1 MAGYWQSI
9 QSFSPS
15 LRRLLIAVALA
26 TSVFFGL
33 QAVLQNLY
41 LLRLGYDARFIG
53 LAMAAGQLVWA
64 AAALPASTLGRGI
77 GLRNAIMLGYA
88 TSALAIALLLVVQS
102 LPHNL
107 WNAWIIGCQSLMM
120 LGVAFFSVNM
130 APYIMWITNDE
141 ERRHA
146 FGVFQATFPAAGF
159 LGSLVA
165 GILPGLIAR
174 RTGMT
179 LDDPEPYRMALMF
192 GPIMV
197 LLALIP
203 LSGAE
208 RCRLSTSGLQLGRA
222 DNVPVG
228 ALVLFGIIVFLAA
241 IGESAARGFF
251 NVYLNIGLGVP
262 TAQIGVIMAMAQLLP
277 IAAALSTPLL
287 MARLG
292 TGYAY
297 ISAILALSV
306 FLIGLAAFPVL
317 AAAALSYMGASA
329 AITMLAAVRDL
340 FGQELVTP
348 RWRTTSAGVLIIGL
362 ALGWATAGVVGGQLI
377 ETVGFSALYFTG
389 ALTALMS
396 ALLLTAFVRARRT
409 PVAPIGTAE
418 SIVA

>member
-1 MAGYWQSI
+1 
-9 QSFSPS
+9 
-15 LRRLLIAVALA
+15 
-26 TSVFFGL
+26 
-33 QAVLQNLY
+33 
-41 LLRLGYDARFIG
+41 
-53 LAMAAGQLVWA
+53 
-64 AAALPASTLGRGI
+64 
-77 GLRNAIMLGYA
+77 
-88 TSALAIALLLVVQS
+88 
-102 LPHNL
+102 
-107 WNAWIIGCQSLMM
+107 M

-329 AITMLAAVRDL
+329 AITMLAAVARSLWPRACHAQMAYDQCGRIDHRSGAWLGNRGRGRRPTHRDSRL
-340 FGQELVTP
+340 QRPVFHWGTDGIDVCASIDGLRACAAHACCTDRDGGKHRRLISAFFTP
-348 RWRTTSAGVLIIGL
+348 VPGWGFMLAYVVRGVLLVLPTTLEPRSFEVIPISESL
-362 ALGWATAGVVGGQLI
+362 QHCLRRRPLGV
-377 ETVGFSALYFTG
+377 
-389 ALTALMS
+389 
-396 ALLLTAFVRARRT
+396 
-409 PVAPIGTAE
+409 
-418 SIVA
+418 